1 MAAKPGDQVYG
12 CQKVFPLCVLLS
24 RVLVYNG
31 RRTKKMRTRQI
42 TIRMHVE
49 SYLGNSGN
57 ENLSYLF
64 FRAWLLKFLETF

>member
-12 CQKVFPLCVLLS
+12 CQKVFPLCMLLS

-42 TIRMHVE
+42 TIRTHVE
-49 SYLGNSGN
+49 SYLVAMKTC
-57 ENLSYLF
+57 LF